1 MLVFPRFW
9 MRLEWLKLFLVS
21 NYMEVIVVRH
31 GETAAN
37 RENQIQGQSLQGL
50 TERGREEIK
59 LVGDKL
65 RSKNVSISCTYTSD
79 QNRAIETMEILKKQ
93 LFCKSQ
99 TIVDNRLREW
109 DFGKLDGQD
118 MDRVLEKFESILSIS
133 SSSIKL
139 EEIANYI
146 YLVNKGQSV
155 NSWKI
160 IQQNITSFLD
170 DLKKNDKD
178 NEVVLIVSHGL
189 TILTIISVINQSIG
203 YFKKL
208 PNGFLFTFT
217 I

>member
-1 MLVFPRFW
+1 
-9 MRLEWLKLFLVS
+9 
-21 NYMEVIVVRH
+21 MEVIVVRH

-37 RENQIQGQSLQGL
+37 RKNQIQGQSLQGL

-93 LFCKSQ
+93 LFCKSH

-118 MDRVLEKFESILSIS
+118 MDRVLEKFESILS

-146 YLVNKGQSV
+146 YSVNKGQSV

-178 NEVVLIVSHGL
+178 NEAVLIVSHGL
-189 TILTIISVINQSIG
+189 TILTIISVINQNIG

>member
-1 MLVFPRFW
+1 
-9 MRLEWLKLFLVS
+9 
-21 NYMEVIVVRH
+21 MEVIVVRH

-93 LFCKSQ
+93 LFCKSH

-118 MDRVLEKFESILSIS
+118 MDRVLEKFESILS

-146 YLVNKGQSV
+146 YSVNKGQSV

-178 NEVVLIVSHGL
+178 NEAVLIVSHGL
-189 TILTIISVINQSIG
+189 TILTIISVINQNIG

>member
-1 MLVFPRFW
+1 

-146 YLVNKGQSV
+146 YSVNKGQSV

-178 NEVVLIVSHGL
+178 NEAVLIVSHGL

>member
-1 MLVFPRFW
+1 
-9 MRLEWLKLFLVS
+9 
-21 NYMEVIVVRH
+21 
-31 GETAAN
+31 
-37 RENQIQGQSLQGL
+37 
-50 TERGREEIK
+50 
-59 LVGDKL
+59 
-65 RSKNVSISCTYTSD
+65 
-79 QNRAIETMEILKKQ
+79 MEILKKQ

>member
-203 YFKKL
+203 FFKKL

>member
-93 LFCKSQ
+93 QFCKSQ

>member
-1 MLVFPRFW
+1 
-9 MRLEWLKLFLVS
+9 
-21 NYMEVIVVRH
+21 MEVIVVRH

-178 NEVVLIVSHGL
+178 NEVVPIVSHGL

-203 YFKKL
+203 YFKNCRTDFCLHLQSK
-208 PNGFLFTFT
+208 F
-217 I
+217 

>member
-1 MLVFPRFW
+1 

-203 YFKKL
+203 FFKKL

>member
-9 MRLEWLKLFLVS
+9 IRLEWLKLFLVS

-31 GETAAN
+31 GETVAN

-118 MDRVLEKFESILSIS
+118 MDRVLGKFESILSIS

-178 NEVVLIVSHGL
+178 NEAVLIVSHGL

>member
-1 MLVFPRFW
+1 

-65 RSKNVSISCTYTSD
+65 CSKNVSISCTYTSD

>member
-1 MLVFPRFW
+1 
-9 MRLEWLKLFLVS
+9 
-21 NYMEVIVVRH
+21 MEVIVVRH
-31 GETAAN
+31 GETVAN

-118 MDRVLEKFESILSIS
+118 MDRVLGKFESILSIS

-178 NEVVLIVSHGL
+178 NEAVLIVSHGL

>member
-1 MLVFPRFW
+1 MLVSPRFW

-146 YLVNKGQSV
+146 YSVNKGQSV

-178 NEVVLIVSHGL
+178 NEAVLIVSHGL

>member
-146 YLVNKGQSV
+146 YSVNKGQSV

-178 NEVVLIVSHGL
+178 NEAVLIVSHGL

>member
-1 MLVFPRFW
+1 
-9 MRLEWLKLFLVS
+9 
-21 NYMEVIVVRH
+21 MEVIVVRH
-31 GETAAN
+31 GETVAN

-178 NEVVLIVSHGL
+178 NEAVLIVSHGL

>member
-1 MLVFPRFW
+1 

-31 GETAAN
+31 GETVAN

-118 MDRVLEKFESILSIS
+118 MDRVLGKFESILSIS

-178 NEVVLIVSHGL
+178 NEAVLIVSHGL

>member
-1 MLVFPRFW
+1 
-9 MRLEWLKLFLVS
+9 
-21 NYMEVIVVRH
+21 MEVIVVRH
-31 GETAAN
+31 GETVAN
-37 RENQIQGQSLQGL
+37 RKNQIQGQSLQGL

-93 LFCKSQ
+93 LFCKSH

-109 DFGKLDGQD
+109 DFGKLDGHD
-118 MDRVLEKFESILSIS
+118 MDRVLEKFESILS

-146 YLVNKGQSV
+146 YSVNKGQSV

-178 NEVVLIVSHGL
+178 NEAVLIVSHGL
-189 TILTIISVINQSIG
+189 TILTIISVINQNIG

>member
-1 MLVFPRFW
+1 

-37 RENQIQGQSLQGL
+37 RENQIQGKSLQGL

-146 YLVNKGQSV
+146 YSVNKGQSV

-178 NEVVLIVSHGL
+178 NEAVLIVSHGL

>member
-1 MLVFPRFW
+1 

-93 LFCKSQ
+93 LFCKSH

-118 MDRVLEKFESILSIS
+118 MDRVLEKFESILS

-146 YLVNKGQSV
+146 YSVNKGQSV

-178 NEVVLIVSHGL
+178 NEAVLIVSHGL
-189 TILTIISVINQSIG
+189 TILTIISVINQNIG

>member
-1 MLVFPRFW
+1 